1 MIATVPGTMP
11 RGSEIRMPAR
21 SGKHDTR
28 NEREAR
34 P

>member
-1 MIATVPGTMP
+1 MIAAEPGMMP
-11 RGSEIRMPAR
+11 RGSEIRMPTR
-21 SGKHDTR
+21 TGKHDMR

>member
-1 MIATVPGTMP
+1 MIATEPGMMP

-21 SGKHDTR
+21 SGKQDMR